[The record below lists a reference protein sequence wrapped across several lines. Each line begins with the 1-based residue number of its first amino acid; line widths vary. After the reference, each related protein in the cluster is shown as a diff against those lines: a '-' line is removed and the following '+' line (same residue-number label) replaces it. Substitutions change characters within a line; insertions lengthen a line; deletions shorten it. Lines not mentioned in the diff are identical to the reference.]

1 MKKPVKIKSPLGR
14 NFEVT
19 PFRKI
24 INMIILALL
33 PVMFFSSLNLFAQK
47 SEGLSVS
54 KSSKESLSNQKCAF
68 SLKSDNNIES
78 VNSEGRIYFMELK
91 NNSDKVIDVALT
103 VKNDNS
109 GKNPDET
116 ESKMNVNLN
125 AKLLY
130 EDGSEI
136 KGVLKLS
143 PNEIQKFQVK
153 VSVPAGTPFGYWNNL
168 IVSAVSDNCKEN
180 AQSLMLFTFIPNPEE
195 R

>member
-1 MKKPVKIKSPLGR
+1 MKKSVTIKLPMERNRVASTFSRIIDMIMIAIIPMMLLSP
-14 NFEVT
+14 
-19 PFRKI
+19 I
-24 INMIILALL
+24 
-33 PVMFFSSLNLFAQK
+33 SLYAQK
-47 SEGLSVS
+47 PEGIGAN
-54 KSSKESLSNQKCAF
+54 KSSKESISNQKCSF

-78 VNSEGRIYFMELK
+78 VNSEGRVYFMELK
-91 NNSDKVIDVALT
+91 NNNNDVIEIALT

-116 ESKMNVNLN
+116 ESKKNVNLN

-136 KGVLKLS
+136 KGMLKLR

-153 VSVPAGTPFGYWNNL
+153 VSVPAGTPFGYWNNM